1 MHWAVLLD
9 FNTIAPVTFKLPNII
24 TLTRHSN
31 ISCQEMLFRGSGL
44 NAMIAV
50 RHDFLWLSVHS
61 FNGSIFMVD
70 VTEDVVNEAW
80 RHNYT
85 LGMKGEVR
93 RIQVEYR
100 GEQS

>member
-50 RHDFLWLSVHS
+50 RHDFLWRSVYIYIYIYLFS
-61 FNGSIFMVD
+61 FG
-70 VTEDVVNEAW
+70 
-80 RHNYT
+80 
-85 LGMKGEVR
+85 
-93 RIQVEYR
+93 
-100 GEQS
+100 GEQKAGDA

>member
-50 RHDFLWLSVHS
+50 RHDFLWLSVGLFSAAHIFHIPNNQITAHRHPNPDPS
-61 FNGSIFMVD
+61 FHPVPPHQD
-70 VTEDVVNEAW
+70 ET
-80 RHNYT
+80 
-85 LGMKGEVR
+85 R
-93 RIQVEYR
+93 R
-100 GEQS
+100 